1 MQSLSQHSLLQWTSQ
16 EVTGDKS
23 GDIICYMTL
32 VNDKVIVARVNLLL
46 FDYII
51 LIIMMMMM
59 MTMTMTMMMTMT
71 MTTTMVMMMIKIP
84 KMEFEQI

>member
-23 GDIICYMTL
+23 GNIICYMTL

-51 LIIMMMMM
+51 LIMMMM
-59 MTMTMTMMMTMT
+59 MTMTMTMMTTMKM
-71 MTTTMVMMMIKIP
+71 MTTMMMMMIKIP